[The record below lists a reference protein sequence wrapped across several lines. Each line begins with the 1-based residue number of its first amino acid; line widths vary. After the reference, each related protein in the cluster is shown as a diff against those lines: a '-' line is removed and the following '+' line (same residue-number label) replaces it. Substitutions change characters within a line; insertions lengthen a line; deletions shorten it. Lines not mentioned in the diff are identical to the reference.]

1 MLYCS
6 TPISTQHYQLRVLQ
20 SKYQKIHQAD
30 GYSDAIGVGV
40 MLDIARVLIDRN
52 VPFDNSVIF
61 CKFPETTVA
70 NISVERCRGCVS
82 VSKSSTHYIETLQ
95 DGSHLY
101 STQHETA
108 KE

>member
-1 MLYCS
+1 
-6 TPISTQHYQLRVLQ
+6 
-20 SKYQKIHQAD
+20 
-30 GYSDAIGVGV
+30 

-52 VPFDNSVIF
+52 ESFDNSVIF
-61 CKFPETTVA
+61 CKFPEKTVA
-70 NISVERCRGCVS
+70 DNSVEWCRGCVS
-82 VSKSSTHYIETLQ
+82 VSKSLTHSPETLQ